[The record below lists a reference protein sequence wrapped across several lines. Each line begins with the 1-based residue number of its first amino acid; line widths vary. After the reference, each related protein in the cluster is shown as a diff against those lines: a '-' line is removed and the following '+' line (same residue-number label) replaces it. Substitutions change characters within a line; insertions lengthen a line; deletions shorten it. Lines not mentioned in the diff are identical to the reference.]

1 MTLTDSFRTW
11 RRRLKAGLPY
21 VRRREH
27 HILQVRYSELI
38 DCLGWSMR
46 PATDAAMHALKPVS
60 GVLDGDVCFF
70 VSFAPEP
77 VLKRHVKIH
86 IDHLIRSGI
95 RVVLVL
101 NTALRTDQ
109 ILIDAEL
116 LERLSGLYVRENIGF
131 DFAAWAHLHNLLA
144 DQVPQWRRLFLVN
157 DSIVGPLGE
166 NEFDR
171 LIEQVRSSNADLV
184 GLVESCSPLR
194 HLQSF
199 FLVFNRS
206 ALAHPAVQLVFSRIL
221 SLPTKEQVIDV
232 YETRLTQM
240 LRKQGLQCE
249 SVFPP
254 LTSDCDNSNDTIHRW
269 TQLITIGFPYIKA
282 SMLTRLENDPKIYQF
297 IPKEF
302 LPSKKSDRD

>member
-1 MTLTDSFRTW
+1 M
-11 RRRLKAGLPY
+11 
-21 VRRREH
+21 
-27 HILQVRYSELI
+27 LQVRYSELI

-46 PATDAAMHALKPVS
+46 PATDAAMHALKPVE

-70 VSFAPEP
+70 VSFASEP
-77 VLKRHVKIH
+77 VLKRNVKIH
-86 IDHLIRSGI
+86 IEHLIRSGI

-101 NTALRTDQ
+101 NTSLQTDQ
-109 ILIDAEL
+109 ILVDAEL

-144 DQVPQWRRLFLVN
+144 DQVCQWHRLFLIN
-157 DSIVGPLGE
+157 DSIVGPLSH

-171 LIEQVRSSNADLV
+171 LIKQVRSSNADLV

-206 ALAHPAVQLVFSRIL
+206 ALVHPAVQLVFARIL
-221 SLPTKEQVIDV
+221 SLPSKEQVIDV

-240 LRKQGLQCE
+240 LTKQGLQCE

-254 LTSDCDNSNDTIHRW
+254 LTSACESSNDTIHRW
-269 TQLITIGFPYIKA
+269 EQLITAGFPYIKA
-282 SMLTRLENDPKIYQF
+282 SLLTKLENNPKIHRF
-297 IPKEF
+297 VPKEF
-302 LPSKKSDRD
+302 LPSNKFD

>member
-1 MTLTDSFRTW
+1 MNLSDSFRTW
-11 RRRLKAGLPY
+11 RRRLKARLPY

-27 HILQVRYSELI
+27 HMLQVRHSELI

-46 PATDAAMHALKPVS
+46 PATDAAMHALKPVA
-60 GVLDGDVCFF
+60 GILDGDVCFF
-70 VSFAPEP
+70 VSFAPKP

-86 IDHLIRSGI
+86 IEHLIRSGI

-101 NTALRTDQ
+101 NTALRPDQ
-109 ILIDAEL
+109 ILVDTEL
-116 LERLSGLYVRENIGF
+116 LERLSGLYIRENIGF

-144 DQVPQWRRLFLVN
+144 DQVCQWRRLFLIN
-157 DSIVGPLGE
+157 DSIVGPLGQ

-171 LIEQVRSSNADLV
+171 LIKQVRSSNADLV

-206 ALAHPAVQLVFSRIL
+206 ALVHPAVQLVFSRIL

-240 LRKQGLQCE
+240 LINQGLQCE
-249 SVFPP
+249 SVFLP
-254 LTSDCDNSNDTIHRW
+254 LTDDCDNSNDTIHRW
-269 TQLITIGFPYIKA
+269 AQLIAIGFPYIKA
-282 SMLTRLENDPKIYQF
+282 SLIAKFEGNPKIHRFVQ
-297 IPKEF
+297 KEF
-302 LPSKKSDRD
+302 LPSEKSDRD